1 MIVKSASPE
10 ETENLARDI
19 AKKVKPGT
27 VISLI
32 GDLGAGKTL
41 FTAAFAKELGV
52 LDDVSS
58 PTFTIRKDYE
68 DGVMPLY
75 HFDAYR
81 IGDPDEMEEIGY
93 EDCFYGDG
101 VSIVEW
107 ANLIE
112 EIMPKDC
119 AVITID
125 RDPDNFMGR
134 IITIEG
140 IE

>member
-1 MIVKSASPE
+1 MIIKSSSPE
-10 ETENLARDI
+10 ETENIAVRLAE
-19 AKKVKPGT
+19 KVEPGT

-41 FTAAFAKELGV
+41 FTQAFARALGI
-52 LDDVSS
+52 DDEVSS

-68 DGVMPLY
+68 DGRMPLY

-112 EIMPKDC
+112 EIMPEDS
-119 AVITID
+119 VTITID
-125 RDPDNFMGR
+125 RDPDNYNGR
-134 IITIEG
+134 IISIEG

>member
-1 MIVKSASPE
+1 MIVKSASAE
-10 ETENLARDI
+10 ETQNLAKEI

-41 FTAAFAKELGV
+41 FTAAFAEALGISE
-52 LDDVSS
+52 DVSS

-93 EDCFYGDG
+93 EDCFYGEG

-112 EIMPKDC
+112 DIMPDD
-119 AVITID
+119 AVVIRID
-125 RDPDNFMGR
+125 RDPDNYMGR
-134 IITIEG
+134 IIDIEG
-140 IE
+140 I

>member
-1 MIVKSASPE
+1 MIVKSASVE
-10 ETENLARDI
+10 ETQNLAKEI

-41 FTAAFAKELGV
+41 FTAAFAEALGISE
-52 LDDVSS
+52 DVSS

-93 EDCFYGDG
+93 EDCFYGEG

-112 EIMPKDC
+112 DIMPDD
-119 AVITID
+119 AVVIRID
-125 RDPDNFMGR
+125 RDPDNYMGR
-134 IITIEG
+134 IIDIEG
-140 IE
+140 I